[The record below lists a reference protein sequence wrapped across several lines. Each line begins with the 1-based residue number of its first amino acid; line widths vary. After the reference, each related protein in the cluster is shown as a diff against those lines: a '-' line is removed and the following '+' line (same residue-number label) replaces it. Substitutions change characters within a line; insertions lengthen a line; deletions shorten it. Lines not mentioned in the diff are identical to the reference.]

1 MASVDPPEEIPG
13 IVLIGG
19 GGYSREVQELVR
31 QLQDVGVPIKVTGVV
46 SPVPPPSLG
55 HHPQHHYLGSDQAFI
70 ASSPACVV
78 VIAIGDPVTRKR
90 LAEQY
95 ESENFT
101 TIVLQHPLAS
111 VGAQNFISRGT
122 IISAFAC
129 ITTDVS
135 IGRYV
140 HVDRAVNIGHG
151 CSLSDFVT
159 IHPSAVLA
167 GNVTVEECVT
177 IGTHAT
183 VLPGVTVGAYAT
195 VGAGS
200 VVTRDVPAHDTV
212 LGVPARK
219 YSPSA
224 PRNF

>member
-1 MASVDPPEEIPG
+1 MAPVNASDERSGV
-13 IVLIGG
+13 VLIGG
-19 GGYSREVQELVR
+19 GGYSREVQELIR
-31 QLQDVGVPIKVTGVV
+31 QLQEEGDPIEVTGVV
-46 SPVPPPSLG
+46 APVLPPSFG
-55 HHPQHHYLGSDQAFI
+55 RHRQHPYLGSDQTFL
-70 ASSPACVV
+70 ASSPACIV
-78 VIAIGDPVTRKR
+78 VIAIGDSMTRKR

-95 ESENFT
+95 ENANFT
-101 TIVLQHPLAS
+101 TTVLQHPLSS
-111 VGAQNFISRGT
+111 VGAHNSINSGT

-151 CSLSDFVT
+151 SSLEDFVT
-159 IHPSAVLA
+159 IHPSAVVA

-183 VLPGVTVGAYAT
+183 VLPGVTVGAYST

-200 VVTRDVPAHDTV
+200 VVTRDVPAHATV

-219 YSPSA
+219 YSPSSL
-224 PRNF
+224 RNF

>member
-1 MASVDPPEEIPG
+1 MCKTPVMAPVDQPEEIPG
-13 IVLIGG
+13 VVLIGG

-31 QLQDVGVPIKVTGVV
+31 QLRDVGVPIKVTGVV
-46 SPVPPPSLG
+46 APVPPPSLD
-55 HHPQHHYLGSDQAFI
+55 HHHQHHYLGSDQAFI

-78 VIAIGDPVTRKR
+78 IIAIGDPVTRKR

-95 ESENFT
+95 ERANFST
-101 TIVLQHPLAS
+101 TVLQHPLAS
-111 VGAQNFISRGT
+111 VGAHNSINRGA

-140 HVDRAVNIGHG
+140 HIDRAVNIGHG

-183 VLPGVTVGAYAT
+183 VLPGVTVGAYST

-200 VVTRDVPAHDTV
+200 VVTKDIPAHTTV
-212 LGVPARK
+212 MGIPARK
-219 YSPSA
+219 V
-224 PRNF
+224 

>member
-1 MASVDPPEEIPG
+1 MAPVDPPEEIPSV
-13 IVLIGG
+13 VLIGG
-19 GGYSREVQELVR
+19 GGYSREVQELLR

-46 SPVPPPSLG
+46 APVPPPSLG
-55 HHPQHHYLGSDQAFI
+55 HYQQHDYLGSDQEFI
-70 ASSPACVV
+70 ASSPACLVI
-78 VIAIGDPVTRKR
+78 IAIGDPVTRKR

-95 ESENFT
+95 EHAHFST
-101 TIVLQHPLAS
+101 TVLQHPLAS
-111 VGAQNFISRGT
+111 VGAHNSINRGA

-140 HVDRAVNIGHG
+140 HIDRAVNIGHG

-183 VLPGVTVGAYAT
+183 VLPGVTVGAYST

-200 VVTRDVPAHDTV
+200 VVTRDIPAHTTV
-212 LGVPARK
+212 MGVPAREV
-219 YSPSA
+219 
-224 PRNF
+224 